1 LQPDPERP
9 GSCASAAELAP
20 PTISI
25 VDDDLS
31 MRRAL
36 RRLVQS
42 AGYPV
47 ETFASA
53 HEYLAATPRARGGC
67 LVLDI
72 HMEGMNGFE
81 LQERL
86 ASDRCSV
93 PIIFITALTAREAEV
108 FALVVTGLLNKQ
120 IGSELGITEKTVK
133 VHRARVMEKMRASS
147 LAQLVRLAGVG
158 GVIATR
164 A

>member
-1 LQPDPERP
+1 L
-9 GSCASAAELAP
+9 AAELTP

-42 AGYPV
+42 AGYAV

-53 HEYLAATPRARGGC
+53 HEYLDATPRARGGC

-72 HMEGMNGFE
+72 HMAGMNGFE

-86 ASDRCSV
+86 VSDRCSV
-93 PIIFITALTAREAEV
+93 PVIFITAHDDPTTRERIRRSGAAGYLSKPFEPE
-108 FALVVTGLLNKQ
+108 ALLDE
-120 IGSELGITEKTVK
+120 I
-133 VHRARVMEKMRASS
+133 RRVSGA
-147 LAQLVRLAGVG
+147 A
-158 GVIATR
+158 
-164 A
+164 

>member
-1 LQPDPERP
+1 LRPDPERP
-9 GSCASAAELAP
+9 GPCASAAEAPP

-31 MRRAL
+31 IRRAL
-36 RRLVQS
+36 RRLVRS

-53 HEYLAATPRARGGC
+53 HDYLDATPQARGGC

-72 HMEGMNGFE
+72 YMEGMNGFE

-86 ASDRCSV
+86 VSDRCSV
-93 PIIFITALTAREAEV
+93 PIIFISAHDDPTTRERIRKSGAAGYLSKPFDPEALLDEIRRVSGTA
-108 FALVVTGLLNKQ
+108 
-120 IGSELGITEKTVK
+120 
-133 VHRARVMEKMRASS
+133 
-147 LAQLVRLAGVG
+147 
-158 GVIATR
+158 
-164 A
+164 

>member
-1 LQPDPERP
+1 LRPDPERP
-9 GSCASAAELAP
+9 GSCASAAEPTP

-36 RRLVQS
+36 RRLVRS
-42 AGYPV
+42 AGFPV

-53 HEYLAATPRARGGC
+53 RDYLDATARDRGGC

-72 HMEGMNGFE
+72 YMEGMNGFE

-86 ASDRCSV
+86 VSDRCAIPV
-93 PIIFITALTAREAEV
+93 IFITAHDDPVTRERIRRSGAAGYLSKPFDPE
-108 FALVVTGLLNKQ
+108 ALLDE
-120 IGSELGITEKTVK
+120 I
-133 VHRARVMEKMRASS
+133 RRVSGA
-147 LAQLVRLAGVG
+147 A
-158 GVIATR
+158 
-164 A
+164 

>member
-1 LQPDPERP
+1 LQPDPERVGP
-9 GSCASAAELAP
+9 CASAAELTP

-53 HEYLAATPRARGGC
+53 HDYLHATPRARGGC
-67 LVLDI
+67 LILDI
-72 HMEGMNGFE
+72 YMAGMNGFE
-81 LQERL
+81 LQEQL
-86 ASDRCSV
+86 ASDRC
-93 PIIFITALTAREAEV
+93 PIPVIFITAHDDPTTRERIRRSGAAGYLSKPFEPE
-108 FALVVTGLLNKQ
+108 ALLDE
-120 IGSELGITEKTVK
+120 I
-133 VHRARVMEKMRASS
+133 RRVSGA
-147 LAQLVRLAGVG
+147 A
-158 GVIATR
+158 
-164 A
+164 

>member
-1 LQPDPERP
+1 LRPDPERP
-9 GSCASAAELAP
+9 GPYASAAGPTP
-20 PTISI
+20 PTIAI

-31 MRRAL
+31 VRRAL

-53 HEYLAATPRARGGC
+53 HDYLDATPRARGGC

-72 HMEGMNGFE
+72 YMEGMNGFE

-86 ASDRCSV
+86 VSERCSV
-93 PIIFITALTAREAEV
+93 PIIFITAHDDPTTRERIRRSGAAGYLSKPFDPDALLDEIRRVSETA
-108 FALVVTGLLNKQ
+108 
-120 IGSELGITEKTVK
+120 
-133 VHRARVMEKMRASS
+133 
-147 LAQLVRLAGVG
+147 
-158 GVIATR
+158 
-164 A
+164 

>member
-1 LQPDPERP
+1 MRPEPERP
-9 GSCASAAELAP
+9 GPCASAVELPP

-36 RRLVQS
+36 RRLVRS

-53 HEYLAATPRARGGC
+53 HDYLDATPRARGGC

-72 HMEGMNGFE
+72 CMEGMNGFE

-86 ASDRCSV
+86 VSDRCAV
-93 PIIFITALTAREAEV
+93 PIIFITAHDDPVTRERIRRSGAAGYLSKPFDPE
-108 FALVVTGLLNKQ
+108 ALLDE
-120 IGSELGITEKTVK
+120 I
-133 VHRARVMEKMRASS
+133 RRVSGA
-147 LAQLVRLAGVG
+147 A
-158 GVIATR
+158 
-164 A
+164 

>member
-1 LQPDPERP
+1 MRPDSERP
-9 GSCASAAELAP
+9 GPGESAAELTP

-53 HEYLAATPRARGGC
+53 HDYLDATPRGRGGC

-72 HMEGMNGFE
+72 YMEGMNGFE

-93 PIIFITALTAREAEV
+93 PIIFITAHDDPTTRERIRKSGAAGYLSKPFDPEV
-108 FALVVTGLLNKQ
+108 LLDE
-120 IGSELGITEKTVK
+120 I
-133 VHRARVMEKMRASS
+133 RRVSGA
-147 LAQLVRLAGVG
+147 A
-158 GVIATR
+158 
-164 A
+164 

>member
-1 LQPDPERP
+1 M
-9 GSCASAAELAP
+9 AAPTP

-31 MRRAL
+31 VRRAL

-42 AGYPV
+42 AGYAV

-53 HEYLAATPRARGGC
+53 HDYLDATPRARGGC

-86 ASDRCSV
+86 ASDRRSV
-93 PIIFITALTAREAEV
+93 PIIFMTAHDDPRTRERIGKAGAAGYLSKPFDPE
-108 FALVVTGLLNKQ
+108 ALLDE
-120 IGSELGITEKTVK
+120 I
-133 VHRARVMEKMRASS
+133 RRV
-147 LAQLVRLAGVG
+147 AGPG
-158 GVIATR
+158 A
-164 A
+164 AD

>member
-1 LQPDPERP
+1 MQPDPERP

-93 PIIFITALTAREAEV
+93 PIIFITAHDD
-108 FALVVTGLLNKQ
+108 
-120 IGSELGITEKTVK
+120 S
-133 VHRARVMEKMRASS
+133 
-147 LAQLVRLAGVG
+147 
-158 GVIATR
+158 ATR
-164 A
+164 ERIRKSGAAGYLSKPFDPEALLDEIRRVSGTA

>member
-1 LQPDPERP
+1 V
-9 GSCASAAELAP
+9 SAAELTP

-47 ETFASA
+47 ETFVSA
-53 HEYLAATPRARGGC
+53 RDYLDATIPRARVGC
-67 LVLDI
+67 LVLDVY
-72 HMEGMNGFE
+72 MEGMNGFE

-86 ASDRCSV
+86 VSDQCSV
-93 PIIFITALTAREAEV
+93 PIIFITAHDDLTTRERIRRSGAAGYLSKPFDPE
-108 FALVVTGLLNKQ
+108 ALLDE
-120 IGSELGITEKTVK
+120 I
-133 VHRARVMEKMRASS
+133 RRVSGA
-147 LAQLVRLAGVG
+147 A
-158 GVIATR
+158 
-164 A
+164 